1 MGQILYIRANIIHV
15 NLQQSKYSLPG
26 ADSAGL
32 HRTCVGTEDGGETES
47 GVYGRSA
54 QGGEKR
60 HFLTIRK

>member
-15 NLQQSKYSLPG
+15 NLQQSKYSIPG

-54 QGGEKR
+54 
-60 HFLTIRK
+60 